1 MPLDPRADSLLASFE
16 DIKATLAG
24 AAHACAFG
32 VAAREGQIPA
42 EGHTY
47 QALNA
52 DDAASLSA
60 QQHLGR
66 SIDPGPHAQQ
76 PHRYSSAAAF
86 GSGAAQQRTGPVAAT
101 KGQELGAQTAAGTVG
116 DGGRDAYRRQESV
129 AGDAERYRK
138 QQTVTPAAR
147 STGDVIG
154 RMVRE
159 RRHADSERAQR
170 LAGAAAL
177 KEQTLRR
184 QRELEEEAEVCVVVG
199 LPWPCICTLYRA
211 TRRCAGPD
219 LCFCLWHM
227 SVVCTA
233 LAGGRAGTGAA
244 AARAATGDA
253 GRKDSPRP
261 TLG

>member
-47 QALNA
+47 QGLNA

-76 PHRYSSAAAF
+76 PHRYSS
-86 GSGAAQQRTGPVAAT
+86 AAT

-129 AGDAERYRK
+129 AGDAERSRK

-184 QRELEEEAEVCVVVG
+184 RRELEEEAEVCVVVG

-227 SVVCTA
+227 CVVCAA